1 MRRNYLFLGLVGAVT
16 VSALIVWR
24 ASSSGAPQGADGGPP
39 AANERRLANS
49 LPLSQ
54 VILFNSGVGFFQ
66 REGQVEGDAR
76 VDLQFPAADVND
88 LLKSLVLQ
96 DLGHGKIT
104 TISYDGQE
112 PIDRTLK
119 TFALDLT
126 GNPTFGQLLNQARGE
141 KVELTLQKDAGLAAG
156 TLTGTIVGMESQVES
171 GPVTREVH
179 QLNLLC
185 TEGMRC
191 VPLNTVQRVRF
202 LNAALDGEFRRAL
215 EVLANAHNGQKK
227 SVTLQFS
234 GEGKRNV
241 KVGYVVEA
249 PMWKSSYR
257 LVFDKAGKTTLQG
270 WAIIENTTDED
281 WKDVRLALVSSRP
294 ISFQMDLYPPL
305 FVPRPIVEPERF
317 ASLRPPEYEGPLS
330 SNQAPRGGF
339 AGAGMMGMAGLGGIG
354 GIAGMGGLGF
364 NPPSDENGR
373 QLGQQGGFQG
383 NFQGAGNL
391 GFQGGFQGSF
401 QGAPFN
407 RYQRG
412 NNLVQ
417 APGVN
422 RLTYEQL
429 QERRKEREKAREE
442 AKKAGSAIAEFD
454 PTDSVNAAALAE
466 TIGDQARYTLD
477 HKISLARQRSALLP
491 LINQEVTGRRVSIF
505 NEKVNAKFPLRGL
518 KLKNTTGQ
526 NLMQGPVS
534 VYEGGAYA
542 GDARLPDLQA
552 NEERLL
558 SFAVD
563 QAVEVKAERKSTPD
577 EMTLVRIVKG
587 VVEETHR
594 VRNTTKYLVKNRSD
608 HERTLIVEHPIDADW
623 KLIGNEKP
631 AERSRDFYRFEW
643 KVPAGELFAR
653 EVVQERTQQ
662 EKTTL
667 LGMKGEKIAFLI
679 HSSVSSPKLR
689 EALQKGVEYTNRLT
703 DTQRE
708 LADLRSQFQAVGQ
721 EQNRVRTSLDKV
733 PANTPLQKRFLE
745 KLDKQETQIEKL
757 QAQIEEK
764 RRKEKEQRKEL
775 EQYLAGLSV
784 E

>member
-1 MRRNYLFLGLVGAVT
+1 MRRNYLFLGLIGAVT
-16 VSALIVWR
+16 ATALIVWR
-24 ASSSGAPQGADGGPP
+24 ASSSAAPQPADGGQ
-39 AANERRLANS
+39 AANERRQANA

-66 REGQVEGDAR
+66 REGPVEGDAR
-76 VDLQFPAADVND
+76 VDLQFPAPDVND

-141 KVELTLQKDAGLAAG
+141 KVELTLQKDGGLAAG
-156 TLTGTIVGMESQVES
+156 TLTGTIVGMESQQEMAPAV
-171 GPVTREVH
+171 REVH

-215 EVLANAHNGQKK
+215 DVLANAHNGQKK

-234 GEGKRNV
+234 GEGKRDV

-257 LVFDKAGKTTLQG
+257 LVFDKAGKATLQG
-270 WAIIENTTDED
+270 WAIVENTTDED

-294 ISFQMDLYPPL
+294 ISFQMNLYQPL
-305 FVPRPIVEPERF
+305 FVPRPVVEPERF
-317 ASLRPPEYEGPLS
+317 ASLRPPEYDGPLS
-330 SNQAPRGGF
+330 NSNQLGGF
-339 AGAGMMGMAGLGGIG
+339 AGAGMMGMGGLG
-354 GIAGMGGLGF
+354 GIAGMGGQGF
-364 NPPSDENGR
+364 N
-373 QLGQQGGFQG
+373 QLGAQGGFQG
-383 NFQGAGNL
+383 QGNL
-391 GFQGGFQGSF
+391 GVGGGIIGFGGGQGGNLGGQG
-401 QGAPFN
+401 GFN
-407 RYQRG
+407 RYQMG

-422 RLTYEQL
+422 RLKYEEL
-429 QERRKEREKAREE
+429 QKRRQEREKAREQ

-466 TIGDQARYTLD
+466 TIGDQARYTID
-477 HKISLARQRSALLP
+477 HKLNLARQRSALLP
-491 LINQEVTGRRVSIF
+491 LVNQEVSGRRVSIF

-518 KLKNTTGQ
+518 KIKNATGQ

-552 NEERLL
+552 GEERLL

-577 EMTLVRIVKG
+577 EMTLVRVVKG

-594 VRNTTKYLVKNRSD
+594 VRNTTKYLIKNRSG
-608 HERTLIVEHPIDADW
+608 HERTLIVEHPIDPDW
-623 KLIGNEKP
+623 KLIGKEKP
-631 AERSRDFYRFEW
+631 AERSRDSYRFEW
-643 KVPAGELFAR
+643 KVPAGEPLAR
-653 EVVQERTQQ
+653 EIVQERTSQ
-662 EKTTL
+662 EKSVL
-667 LGMKGEKIAFLI
+667 LSMKGPKIGLLMR
-679 HSSVSSPKLR
+679 SSASSPQLR
-689 EALQKGVEYTNRLT
+689 AALQKGVEYTDRLT
-703 DTQRE
+703 ETQRE
-708 LADLRSQFQAVGQ
+708 VAELQSQYQTVTQ

-733 PANTPLQKRFLE
+733 PANTPLQKRYLE

-764 RRKEKEQRKEL
+764 QRKEKEQKKEL
-775 EQYLAGLSV
+775 EQYLAGLTV